1 VGYSNYLSTL
11 YFIFSIKGIDH
22 GTTLVHC
29 VDAVSCKCVLIC
41 KEKLTRMGK
50 WKFMPVI
57 MCLPN
62 IDLINGTW
70 VLPELN

>member
-1 VGYSNYLSTL
+1 MYRLFLMSGIYGSNYLSTL

-41 KEKLTRMGK
+41 KEKLT
-50 WKFMPVI
+50 
-57 MCLPN
+57 
-62 IDLINGTW
+62 
-70 VLPELN
+70 

>member
-1 VGYSNYLSTL
+1 MYRLFLMSGIYGSNYLSTL

-50 WKFMPVI
+50 
-57 MCLPN
+57 
-62 IDLINGTW
+62 
-70 VLPELN
+70 